1 MKVILLQDVPKTGK
15 KNDVKDVAAGFAQN
29 FLLPRKLAAVATK
42 EAIAKAEERLVAE
55 TEALKLQKELLE
67 KNIKSLVGSKVVL
80 TGKANDEG
88 HLYAKIHKDEV
99 MLAIKNNL
107 NLDVPESAIEMEKPI
122 DKLGETILEV
132 VGAKGTF
139 SVEIKA
145 EK

>member
-29 FLLPRKLAAVATK
+29 FLFPRKLAAVATK
-42 EAIAKAEERLVAE
+42 EAIAKANERLAADM
-55 TEALKLQKELLE
+55 EALKLQKELLE
-67 KNIKSLVGSKVVL
+67 KNLKSLVGAKVVL
-80 TGKANDEG
+80 NGKANDEG

-99 MLAIKNNL
+99 LSAIKNDL
-107 NLDVPESAIEMEKPI
+107 KLDIPESAIEMEKPI
-122 DKLGETILEV
+122 DKVGETILEV

-139 SVEIKA
+139 SVEVKA